1 MRIIVR
7 SFVMLGTLAVML
19 ATSIFDFV
27 VVLPDKLHLYFRE
40 AFDFPEG
47 FIPRLITHV
56 QPPRRISMAATALN
70 DRLLG
75 GVRVQGYL
83 GRPAVKALAG

>member
-7 SFVMLGTLAVML
+7 SFVTLGTLAMML
-19 ATSIFDFV
+19 AIPIYDFV
-27 VVLPDKLHLYFRE
+27 VSLPTKLHLVFRE
-40 AFDFPEG
+40 AFDFAEG
-47 FIPRLITHV
+47 FIPRLVKHG
-56 QPPRRISMAATALN
+56 QPLRRISMAATALN

-75 GVRVQGYL
+75 GVRVHGYL